1 VVQKNQKM
9 QALKELPLLADTP
22 LQKREALF
30 KQKLQLCCVIFNFDD
45 ADSDTKGK
53 EIKRET
59 LVELAEYVNTPV
71 GQKIFV
77 EGLMPD
83 IVELVRANIFRT
95 LPPQAVNYIVTFPHT
110 FAHALR
116 CCIITAIIPLY

>member
-1 VVQKNQKM
+1 MQKGGTSTS
-9 QALKELPLLADTP
+9 LKELPLLLETP
-22 LQKREALF
+22 LQKRETLF
-30 KQKLQLCCVIFNFDD
+30 KQKLELCCVLFNFDD
-45 ADSDTKGK
+45 VDADSKGK

-83 IVELVRANIFRT
+83 IVHMVKVRRLI
-95 LPPQAVNYIVTFPHT
+95 
-110 FAHALR
+110 
-116 CCIITAIIPLY
+116 